1 MAFLARALRQSN
13 SHLSSRCPAV
23 AASCRWIF
31 PTAAAGSSEAGAAV
45 APADPELPPPR
56 EPVGGARVE
65 LPPNPEDALEVFV
78 DGHAVRIPKG
88 FTVLQACEVAGVDI
102 PRFCYHSRLSIAG
115 NCRMCLVEVEKSP
128 KPVASCAMP
137 ALPGMKIKTNTPVAK
152 KAREGVME
160 FLLMNHPLDCPIC
173 DQGGECDLQDQS
185 MAFGADRGRFTEMK
199 RSVVDKNLGPLVKTV
214 MTRCIQ
220 CTRCVRFATEVAG
233 VQDLGMLGRGSGE
246 EIGTYVEKLMTSELS
261 GNVIDICPVGALT
274 SKPFAF
280 KARNWEL
287 KGTETIDVTD
297 AVGSNIRVDSRGPE
311 VMRIVPRL
319 NEDINEEWISDKTR
333 FCYDGLKR
341 QRLNDPMIRGPDGR
355 FKAVTWRD
363 ALAVVAEVL
372 HQVKPEEI
380 TGVAGKLSDAE
391 SMMALKDFV
400 NRMGSDKVLCE
411 GNGPNPPADLR
422 SNYLMNTGIAG
433 LEKADVFLLVGTQPR
448 VEASMVNARIQ
459 KTVKATQA
467 KVGYI
472 GPPADFN
479 YDHEHLG
486 TGPQT
491 LVEIAE
497 GRHPFC
503 SVLQSAKNPVI
514 IAGAGLFE
522 REDQDALFSTIET
535 VAKKFNVTRP
545 DWNGLNVLLLHA
557 AQAAALDLGLIAN
570 PAESIKSAKFLYL
583 MGADDISLDKLPED
597 AFVVYQGHHGDKA
610 VYRANVILPS
620 SAFSEKEGTYENTEG
635 CTQWTIPAV
644 PTVGDARDD
653 WKIIR
658 ALSEVAGAQLPYDS
672 LSDVRDRISTVAPNL
687 IHVDE
692 KEPCTITS
700 EVKPPVK
707 QQQSLPQT
715 VPYPN
720 CHLARSTLTRH
731 VMVLHCATPP
741 VSPLATR
748 SCRLHGA
755 CGALPHPAA
764 ATARTLEHPPRLFV
778 SVGDTRADRA
788 VCRVRRRVRY
798 EEEDEEDDEEWGH
811 NEDVARMERYTEDAR
826 DQALLVK
833 ARVDDEVEVVLVF
846 KGFSSSLSG
855 GTAADPARSVL
866 PERAIIQSVD
876 VVKGPFDPN
885 NIEYLEKGL
894 EWEDFKGRLQ

>member
-1 MAFLARALRQSN
+1 MGLGLLASKAMRPASRILHSPNSRNFLIRTIVTKPELQK
-13 SHLSSRCPAV
+13 PEG
-23 AASCRWIF
+23 
-31 PTAAAGSSEAGAAV
+31 AAAQTQ
-45 APADPELPPPR
+45 PEPPVDLPPRTPLA
-56 EPVGGARVE
+56 GARVHF
-65 LPPNPEDALEVFV
+65 PNPEDAIEVFV
-78 DGHAVRIPKG
+78 DGYPVKIPKG
-88 FTVLQACEVAGVDI
+88 MTVLQACEVAGVDI

-185 MAFGADRGRFTEMK
+185 MAFGSDRGRFTDVK

-220 CTRCVRFATEVAG
+220 CTRCVRFATEIAG

-297 AVGSNIRVDSRGPE
+297 AVGSNIRIDSRGPE

-355 FKAVTWRD
+355 FKTVSWRD
-363 ALAVVAEVL
+363 ALAVVAEIA
-372 HQVKPEEI
+372 HQIKPEEI
-380 TGVAGKLSDAE
+380 VGIAGRLSDAE
-391 SMMALKDFV
+391 SMMALKDLI
-400 NRMGSDKVLCE
+400 NRMGSDNVWCE
-411 GNGPNPPADLR
+411 GIGVHTNADSR
-422 SNYLMNTGIAG
+422 SGYVMNTGIAG

-448 VEASMVNARIQ
+448 VEAAMVNARIR

-472 GPPADFN
+472 GPPTDFN
-479 YDHEHLG
+479 YDHKHLG

-491 LVEIAE
+491 LIEIAE
-497 GRHPFC
+497 GRHPF
-503 SVLQSAKNPVI
+503 SKTISNAKNPCI
-514 IAGAGLFE
+514 IVGGGILE
-522 REDQDALFSTIET
+522 RKDKNAVFAAVETI
-535 VAKKFNVTRP
+535 AKIGNVVSP

-557 AQAAALDLGLIAN
+557 AQAAALDLGLV
-570 PAESIKSAKFLYL
+570 PRSEKTLESAKFVYL
-583 MGADDISLDKLPED
+583 MGADDVNLEHIPND
-597 AFVVYQGHHGDKA
+597 AFVVYQGHHGDKG
-610 VYRANVILPS
+610 VYRADVILPA

-635 CTQWTIPAV
+635 CVQQTLPAV

-658 ALSEVAGAQLPYDS
+658 ALSEVAGLRLPYDTIS
-672 LSDVRDRISTVAPNL
+672 AIRARIKTVAPNL
-687 IHVDE
+687 VHMDE
-692 KEPCTITS
+692 REQAVFS
-700 EVKPPVK
+700 
-707 QQQSLPQT
+707 SLPKPEVT
-715 VPYPN
+715 EKI
-720 CHLARSTLTRH
+720 ST
-731 VMVLHCATPP
+731 TPFGIA
-741 VSPLATR
+741 VENFYMTDSI
-748 SCRLHGA
+748 
-755 CGALPHPAA
+755 
-764 ATARTLEHPPRLFV
+764 
-778 SVGDTRADRA
+778 TRASKIMA
-788 VCRVRRRVRY
+788 QCS
-798 EEEDEEDDEEWGH
+798 
-811 NEDVARMERYTEDAR
+811 AM
-826 DQALLVK
+826 LLK
-833 ARVDDEVEVVLVF
+833 
-846 KGFSSSLSG
+846 K
-855 GTAADPARSVL
+855 
-866 PERAIIQSVD
+866 
-876 VVKGPFDPN
+876 
-885 NIEYLEKGL
+885 
-894 EWEDFKGRLQ
+894 